1 VVNRPWLLLLLLL
14 RAAFVSWI
22 FAKGILNTAT
32 LGASFGVVGGLAYS
46 AW

>member
-1 VVNRPWLLLLLLL
+1 LLLLLLL
-14 RAAFVSWI
+14 AAFVSWI